1 MNANGETKRG
11 FRALVPHIVRVLYGL
26 GFTVFGLIGLFGPA
40 PDPEKLPMPEP
51 AKALFIGMIGSGYML
66 KLVSATQFVSGVLLL
81 INRFVPLALAFLAP
95 MIVNIVAFHVFA
107 APEGTVIALFFA
119 AMEVYL
125 AWCYRRVYYPMLAA
139 VVRPG

>member
-11 FRALVPHIVRVLYGL
+11 FGAIAPHIVRILYGL
-26 GFTVFGLIGLFGPA
+26 GFTVFGLNGFLNFFPP
-40 PDPEKLPMPEP
+40 PDKPMPEP
-51 AKALFIGMIGSGYML
+51 AMAMFTGLLGSGYMI
-66 KLVSATQFVSGVLLL
+66 KLIAATQLVSGVLLL

-125 AWCYRRVYYPMLAA
+125 AWSYRRVYYPMLAA

>member
-11 FRALVPHIVRVLYGL
+11 FGAIAPHIVRLFYGL
-26 GFTVFGLIGLFGPA
+26 GFTVFGLNGFLDFIPRPDTPMPA
-40 PDPEKLPMPEP
+40 PAM
-51 AKALFIGMIGSGYML
+51 ALFTGLMGSGYMMPL
-66 KLVSATQFVSGVLLL
+66 IAGTQLVSGVLLL

-107 APEGTVIALFFA
+107 APEGTIIALFFA

-125 AWCYRRVYYPMLAA
+125 AWSYRRVYCPMLAA